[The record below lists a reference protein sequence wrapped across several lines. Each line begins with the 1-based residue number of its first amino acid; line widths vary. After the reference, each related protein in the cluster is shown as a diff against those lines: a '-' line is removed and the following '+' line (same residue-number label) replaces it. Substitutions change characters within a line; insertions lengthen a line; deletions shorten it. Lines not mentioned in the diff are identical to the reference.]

1 MIPMT
6 DSIVCREPLSRPRLR
21 RRWAGGLSLLVL
33 VSALGCSRSAT
44 ERPEASRATAASSV
58 RVAPS
63 ATPSV
68 AAPPERPSASE
79 GALRSEPARAQT
91 LAPPLDKRG
100 HYGAEFTGA
109 AKQQLTRVLAK
120 PEQYKD
126 KPMTLSGVVQRVC
139 QRKGCWMELA
149 SSKEEKAARCRI
161 RFKDYGFF
169 VPTNSEGAKAQVEGI
184 LMVNKV
190 APGRV
195 KHLEEEGAVFDA
207 KNADGSAF
215 ETQLIASAVELER

>member
-6 DSIVCREPLSRPRLR
+6 DPVVCRELLSQPTPR
-21 RRWAGGLSLLVL
+21 RRWTGLLAVLPLVL
-33 VSALGCSRSAT
+33 SFGCSRKAT
-44 ERPEASRATAASSV
+44 ERDESTQGAGAVS
-58 RVAPS
+58 APS
-63 ATPSV
+63 AAPTV
-68 AAPPERPSASE
+68 ASPERPAASE
-79 GALRSEPARAQT
+79 GALSSEPEPERART
-91 LAPPLDKRG
+91 LAAPLDQRG
-100 HYGAEFTGA
+100 HYGAQFTGA
-109 AKQQLTRVLAK
+109 AKQQLTRVLAQ
-120 PEQYKD
+120 PQQYKD

-149 SSKEEKAARCRI
+149 SSKDEKAARCRI

-169 VPTNSEGAKAQVEGI
+169 VPTNSEGAKAQVEGV

-207 KNADGSAF
+207 KNPDGSAF

>member
-6 DSIVCREPLSRPRLR
+6 DPVVCRELLSHPTP
-21 RRWAGGLSLLVL
+21 RRWAGALSLLVL
-33 VSALGCSRSAT
+33 VSSLGCSRKAT
-44 ERPEASRATAASSV
+44 HRAESTQGTGAV
-58 RVAPS
+58 GAPS
-63 ATPSV
+63 AAPTPTV
-68 AAPPERPSASE
+68 ASPERPAASQ
-79 GALRSEPARAQT
+79 GALSSEPERART
-91 LAPPLDKRG
+91 LAAPLDKRG

-109 AKQQLTRVLAK
+109 AKQQLIRVLAQ
-120 PEQYKD
+120 PQQYKD

-149 SSKEEKAARCRI
+149 SSKDEKAARCRI
-161 RFKDYGFF
+161 RFKDYSFF
-169 VPTNSEGAKAQVEGI
+169 VPTNSEGAKAQVEGV

-207 KNADGSAF
+207 KNPDGSAF